1 MTETLIARP
10 RTTRAQQW
18 RRVCRIDDLE
28 TGWGEAAMVDGAQVA
43 LFRLADAGVYAV
55 SHRDPAT
62 GSHVMARGITGSKT
76 VAAGE
81 RVTVASPLHKQVYDI
96 VTGECFTHPA
106 LHLQTYPVQVVDG
119 YVEVALEV
127 AAAVAA
133 EAEVRVA
140 A

>member
-18 RRVCRIDDLE
+18 HRVCRVDDLE

-96 VTGECFTHPA
+96 VTGECLTHPA
-106 LHLQTYPVQVVDG
+106 LHLQTFPVQVVDG
-119 YVEVALEV
+119 FVEVALDLAVETEV
-127 AAAVAA
+127 RAAA
-133 EAEVRVA
+133 
-140 A
+140 

>member
-1 MTETLIARP
+1 M
-10 RTTRAQQW
+10 
-18 RRVCRIDDLE
+18 
-28 TGWGEAAMVDGAQVA
+28 
-43 LFRLADAGVYAV
+43 
-55 SHRDPAT
+55 
-62 GSHVMARGITGSKT
+62 ITGSDLAVT
-76 VAAGE
+76 TGSGLAVITLSGVTVTYPRRDRPSLRGVDLHVAAGE

-127 AAAVAA
+127 ATAVAA

>member
-1 MTETLIARP
+1 MTETTVARP
-10 RTTRAQQW
+10 RTARSLQW
-18 RRVCRIDDLE
+18 HRVCRLDDLE

-76 VAAGE
+76 VAAAE

-96 VTGECFTHPA
+96 ETGECFTSPA
-106 LHLQTYPVQVVDG
+106 LHLQTFPTQVVDG

-127 AAAVAA
+127 AAEV
-133 EAEVRVA
+133 EVRA
-140 A
+140 AA